1 MILLVIN
8 TQKLITN
15 ENLYKFNEFVSNVE
29 KIIATARQNNIVKNI
44 KWSYVNILDTKSQT
58 FFMLHF

>member
-44 KWSYVNILDTKSQT
+44 KGRNLICRPFM
-58 FFMLHF
+58 FFN